1 MYTKGQIRYQTV
13 IQHLLFWAGF
23 MLYQAV
29 SYNWEDT
36 DQLTIKLVP
45 ALVSTAIPITILLTY
60 INLYILMPVFYYRQK
75 YIDYAVS
82 LLVTLLAG
90 GLLMRFTTHTLI
102 LPWEQI
108 HNPARYK
115 QENKNFWIPIRI
127 LRISLIPFPVIAI
140 TMLIELMRNAYRQ
153 QKNLRELEKEKFSA
167 EMGLLKA
174 QINPHFFFNT
184 LNSLY
189 GLTLKGSDKAPK
201 IVLRLS
207 DLMHYML
214 YETRADRV
222 LLEKEISH
230 LENYIGIEQMRFAD
244 RLDLSF
250 LYSGDIAG
258 KMIAPLLLLP
268 FVENAFK
275 HGIAD
280 DAGWIT
286 ITLKVISNSLYLK
299 VENSYPANV
308 KKTAHGLGLVNVKRR
323 LELTYPGNYELQLSK
338 NNDFFEAGLNL
349 NL

>member
-1 MYTKGQIRYQTV
+1 MRSKSQVKYQTV
-13 IQHLLFWAGF
+13 VQHLLFWMAY
-23 MLYQAV
+23 LLSLAI
-29 SYNWEDT
+29 SYDWENT
-36 DQLTIKLVP
+36 DQLTFKLVP
-45 ALVSTAIPITILLTY
+45 ALFTTTIPITIFLTY
-60 INLYILMPVFYYRQK
+60 INLYLLMPAFYYRQK
-75 YIDYAVS
+75 YVDYAVS
-82 LLVTLLAG
+82 LLIALFAG
-90 GLLMRFTTHTLI
+90 GLLIRFTTHIFI

-108 HNPARYK
+108 HNPVRYK

-127 LRISLIPFPVIAI
+127 LRISFIPFPVIAI

-201 IVLRLS
+201 VVLRLS
-207 DLMHYML
+207 ELMHYML
-214 YETRADRV
+214 YETRSDRV

-230 LENYIGIEQMRFAD
+230 LENYISIEQMRFAD

-250 LYSGDIAG
+250 LYSGDISG

-275 HGIAD
+275 HGIAN

-286 ITLKVISNSLYLK
+286 ITLKVIGNSLYLK
-299 VENSYPANV
+299 VENSYPLNA
-308 KKTAHGLGLVNVKRR
+308 KQTGHGLGLVNVKRR
-323 LELTYPGNYELQLSK
+323 LELTYAGNYELLLAK
-338 NNDFFEAGLNL
+338 NNDFFEAGLKL

>member
-1 MYTKGQIRYQTV
+1 MQNKSRIKYQTV
-13 IQHLLFWAGF
+13 IQHLLFWMAF
-23 MLYQAV
+23 LLSQAI
-29 SYNWEDT
+29 SYDWENT
-36 DQLTIKLVP
+36 DQLTFKLVP
-45 ALVSTAIPITILLTY
+45 ALFTTTIPITIFLTY
-60 INLYILMPVFYYRQK
+60 INLYLLMPAFYYRQK
-75 YIDYAVS
+75 YVNYAA
-82 LLVTLLAG
+82 TLLIALFAG
-90 GLLMRFTTHTLI
+90 GLLMRFTTHVFI

-108 HNPARYK
+108 HNPVRYK

-127 LRISLIPFPVIAI
+127 LRISFIPFPVIAI

-189 GLTLKGSDKAPK
+189 GLTLKGSDRAPK
-201 IVLRLS
+201 VVLRLS
-207 DLMHYML
+207 ELMHYML
-214 YETRADRV
+214 YETRSDKV

-230 LENYIGIEQMRFAD
+230 LENYISIEQMRFAD

-250 LYSGDIAG
+250 LHSGDISG
-258 KMIAPLLLLP
+258 KTIAPLLLLP

-275 HGIAD
+275 HGIAN

-286 ITLKVISNSLYLK
+286 ITLKVISNTLYLK
-299 VENSYPANV
+299 VENSYPANA
-308 KKTAHGLGLVNVKRR
+308 KQTGHGLGLVNVKRR
-323 LELTYPGNYELQLSK
+323 LELTYPGNYELHLAK
-338 NNDFFEAGLNL
+338 NNDFFEAGLKL

>member
-1 MYTKGQIRYQTV
+1 MRSKSQVKYQTV
-13 IQHLLFWAGF
+13 VQHLLFWMAY
-23 MLYQAV
+23 LLSLAI
-29 SYNWEDT
+29 SYDWENT
-36 DQLTIKLVP
+36 DQLTFKLVP
-45 ALVSTAIPITILLTY
+45 ALFTTTIPITIFLTY
-60 INLYILMPVFYYRQK
+60 INLYLLMPAFYYRQK
-75 YIDYAVS
+75 YVDYAVS
-82 LLVTLLAG
+82 LLIALFAG
-90 GLLMRFTTHTLI
+90 GLLIRFTTHIFI

-108 HNPARYK
+108 HNPVRYK

-127 LRISLIPFPVIAI
+127 LRISFIPFPVIAI

-201 IVLRLS
+201 VVLRLS
-207 DLMHYML
+207 ELMHYML
-214 YETRADRV
+214 YETRSDKV

-230 LENYIGIEQMRFAD
+230 LENYISIEQMRFAD

-250 LYSGDIAG
+250 LYSGDISG

-275 HGIAD
+275 HGIAN

-286 ITLKVISNSLYLK
+286 ITLKVIGNSLYLK
-299 VENSYPANV
+299 VENSYPLNA
-308 KKTAHGLGLVNVKRR
+308 KQTGHGLGLVNVKRR
-323 LELTYPGNYELQLSK
+323 LELTYAGNYELLLAK
-338 NNDFFEAGLNL
+338 NNDFFEAGLKL